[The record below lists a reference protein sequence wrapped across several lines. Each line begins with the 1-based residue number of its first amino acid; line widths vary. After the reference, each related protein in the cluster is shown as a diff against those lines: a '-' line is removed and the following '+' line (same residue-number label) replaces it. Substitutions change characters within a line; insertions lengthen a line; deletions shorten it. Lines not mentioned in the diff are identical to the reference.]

1 MKSRVLRILTEITA
15 MMTLLAPLAMPA
27 QPAAQEQ
34 HQKAKH
40 VQHYTITDLGTLG
53 GTYSYAYGINNAGQV
68 AGGSATPTQSGGVFQ
83 TAFLWDGGHMI
94 NLGTLGGPSSE
105 ADAPNARGEV
115 PVLSETSTP
124 DPNGEDFCGF
134 GTHLQCLGAIWKN
147 GVLTALPTLPG
158 GHNAQAYGINN
169 RGQLVGFAE
178 NGYRE
183 TSGYCATPFQVL
195 RFEAVIWGPH
205 GEIQELHPLAG
216 DTVAFAFG
224 INDKGQAVGASGLC
238 SNTSLPPNG
247 PPGAPHAVLWEKD
260 GSVTDLGILPGGVG
274 ANVAT
279 SINNRGEVVGNVQLS
294 DGTFHPFLWTRQTG
308 MHALGAFPGA
318 VATIA
323 PCCDVLNNKGE
334 VAGFSCDAVG
344 NCRALVWQDEVPV
357 DLNTLIPE
365 GSPWYLQGA
374 SSIND
379 AGEIAGFG
387 ATGTGEIH
395 AFLATPSHRFS
406 SFK

>member
-1 MKSRVLRILTEITA
+1 V
-15 MMTLLAPLAMPA
+15 MTPLP
-27 QPAAQEQ
+27 
-34 HQKAKH
+34 
-40 VQHYTITDLGTLG
+40 TLG
-53 GTYSYAYGINNAGQV
+53 GNNGQ
-68 AGGSATPTQSGGVFQ
+68 
-83 TAFLWDGGHMI
+83 
-94 NLGTLGGPSSE
+94 
-105 ADAPNARGEV
+105 AR
-115 PVLSETSTP
+115 
-124 DPNGEDFCGF
+124 
-134 GTHLQCLGAIWKN
+134 Q
-147 GVLTALPTLPG
+147 
-158 GHNAQAYGINN
+158 INN
-169 RGQLVGFAE
+169 RGQVVGDAE
-178 NGYRE
+178 NI
-183 TSGYCATPFQVL
+183 TPDPTCVPAQVL
-195 RFEAVIWGPH
+195 QFKPVVWEK
-205 GEIQELHPLAG
+205 GEIRELPTLSG
-216 DTVAFAFG
+216 DPDGVASS

-238 SNTSLPPNG
+238 SDTIIPPLPEIT
-247 PPGAPHAVLWEKD
+247 APHAVLWEKD